1 MSDHP
6 QERSFF
12 HSFEG
17 KLGSPRINLKSTLKM
32 MNDPCPGNP
41 LNSNFSRREF
51 LSVGSL
57 GALGLSLPAFL
68 KMEAQAAQKNYALRD
83 GVAKSVIQI
92 FLPGGMA
99 HQESW
104 DPKPYAPSEYRGP
117 YGTINTSIKGEVFS
131 ENMKHLAKVAD
142 KMTIIRSM
150 GHGEAAHERG
160 THNMFTG
167 YKPSPALD
175 FPSMGSVISHE
186 LGPRNNLPPYVCIP
200 NVPNEFANSGYLSSA
215 HGPFAI
221 GSEPNRGDF
230 KVRDLNLP
238 GGVDEKRFNRRRS
251 LLETVDDHFR
261 TLEES
266 DSLDSMDA
274 FYQHAYKLISS
285 QAAREAFNLKAEP
298 EEVRKRYGMNV
309 PGQRMLLGRRLVEAG
324 VRFVSLTAGGWDH
337 HDNIKDGI
345 KGQLPS
351 VDQAIASLIA
361 DLDERGLLDST
372 LVMVT
377 SEFGRTPKI
386 NATGGRDHW
395 PRVFSVGLAGGGVH
409 RGLVHGSS
417 DALGGEP
424 ETDKVEIE
432 SLAKTVYNQLGITAD
447 KELMAPGERP
457 IEIVD
462 GGDVIDEILAKKA

>member
-1 MSDHP
+1 
-6 QERSFF
+6 
-12 HSFEG
+12 
-17 KLGSPRINLKSTLKM
+17 
-32 MNDPCPGNP
+32 MNEPCPGNP
-41 LNSNFSRREF
+41 LASNFGRREF

-57 GALGLSLPAFL
+57 GALGLTLPTFL
-68 KMEAQAAQKNYALRD
+68 KMEAQAAQKHYETRD
-83 GVAKSVIQI
+83 GIAKSVIQI

-117 YGTINTSIKGEVFS
+117 YGTIDTSIKGIKFS

-150 GHGEAAHERG
+150 AHGEAAHERG

-167 YKPSPALD
+167 YRPSPAIE
-175 FPSMGSVISHE
+175 FPSMGSVVSHE

-200 NVPNEFANSGYLSSA
+200 SVPNEFASSGYLSSA

-230 KVRDLNLP
+230 RVRDLNLP

-251 LLETVDDHFR
+251 LLETVDHHFR

-298 EEVRKRYGMNV
+298 DEVRKRYGMNV

-337 HDNIKDGI
+337 HDNIKDQI
-345 KGQLPS
+345 KRHLPP
-351 VDQAIASLIA
+351 VDQAIATLIA

-386 NATGGRDHW
+386 NQTGGRDHW
-395 PRVFSVGLAGGGVH
+395 PRVFSVGLAGGGTH
-409 RGLVHGSS
+409 RGLVHGAS

-424 ETDKVEIE
+424 ETDMVGIE
-432 SLAKTVYNQLGITAD
+432 DLAKTVYNQLGITAD
-447 KELMAPGERP
+447 KELMAPGDRP
-457 IEIVD
+457 MEIVD
-462 GGDVIDEILAKKA
+462 GGNVVDELLAKKA